1 MNHPQIN
8 AAKAYSQNSGYV
20 SISELQRSL
29 LLGYTEAKNILDQL
43 IQINFCEAQYTQNHG
58 HKIIKEVLQ

>member
-1 MNHPQIN
+1 MNYPQFN
-8 AAKAYSQNSGYV
+8 AAKACSQQSGYV

-29 LLGYTEAKNILDQL
+29 LIGYQEAKNIVDQL
-43 IQINFCEAQYTQNHG
+43 IQMNFCEAQYTQNHG